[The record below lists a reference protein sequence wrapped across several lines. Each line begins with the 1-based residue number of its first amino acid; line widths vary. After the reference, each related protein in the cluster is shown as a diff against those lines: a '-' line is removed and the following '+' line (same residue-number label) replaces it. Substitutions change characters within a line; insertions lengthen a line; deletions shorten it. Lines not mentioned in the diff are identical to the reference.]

1 MAHWVEKAH
10 KYAGWI
16 VVLGI
21 VEIVLGVIVLSAPF
35 AGGVAVTMVIGAGMI
50 FGGIARLL
58 AAFFADSFGSGAL
71 AFLWGLL
78 VASSGFYMFT
88 NPGVGLATL
97 TLVLS
102 MLFFVSGLSE
112 CVVAF
117 QVKPASGWGW
127 MLAGGVVSVLL
138 ALMIWRE
145 FPLSGIWLVGT
156 MVGINLLVNGFSTA
170 AVGSAARRVTSA
182 GR

>member
-1 MAHWVEKAH
+1 MDHWLQKAH
-10 KYAGWI
+10 RYAGWI

-21 VEIVLGVIVLSAPF
+21 AEIVLGFVVLSAPL
-35 AGGVAVTMVIGAGMI
+35 AGGVAVTMVIGVGMI
-50 FGGIARLL
+50 LGGIARLS

-71 AFLWGLL
+71 AFLWGLF
-78 VASSGFYMFT
+78 VASLGFYMFT

-117 QVKPASGWGW
+117 QVRPASGWGW

-138 ALMIWRE
+138 ALMIWRQ

-156 MVGINLLVNGFSTA
+156 MVGISLFVNGLSTV
-170 AVGSAARRVTSA
+170 AVGTAARRASSA
-182 GR
+182 EP